1 MEAGIANI
9 YFHFLRNILIRW
21 VAFDH
26 PLDNLEPGSA
36 PILPGQDPNKRSND
50 YYYSGHTGTAVL
62 AFCISIQYEKKWVQ
76 WVGYVFLIF
85 TALNMTVHHGHYIL
99 DIYIG
104 AFAGVIA
111 YMVNSKTRFF
121 WAYYSS
127 RFWHTLLS

>member
-1 MEAGIANI
+1 MGF

-36 PILPGQDPNKRSND
+36 PLLPGQDPNAKSND

-62 AFCISIQYEKKWVQ
+62 AFCIAVQYEKKWVQ
-76 WVGYVFLIF
+76 WTGFIFLIF
-85 TALNMTVHHGHYIL
+85 TALNMSVHHGHYIL

-104 AFAGVIA
+104 MFTGFVM
-111 YMVNSKTRFF
+111 YFLNGKTRFI
-121 WAYYSS
+121 WAYYVCRLWWAFIS
-127 RFWHTLLS
+127 